1 MSRAILEV
9 VELELSERIQQ
20 TVSASVGANATEGL
34 SELAQLLTLADKNAD
49 GSLDV
54 AELYELLVGA
64 PIEPTVLEAL

>member
-1 MSRAILEV
+1 M
-9 VELELSERIQQ
+9 
-20 TVSASVGANATEGL
+20 ASVGANATEGL